1 MNQDLLDQYKGVE
14 YLKNKKERD
23 WKFIIGM
30 IVLLAIFAVMGGAFW
45 NMVGKQA
52 QIVREEEQKEEANAI
67 SAIYIET
74 GEFLK
79 TGVFVDLNN
88 GTIFSAD
95 IPAEGIYN
103 KKGKLIS
110 DDVLENG
117 DKVKIYG
124 DGIMLESFPGQ
135 YPGVTK
141 IQRTGR
147 ASLEETQEYEDQV
160 TGMMKPV
167 AVQYG
172 LEETENEIRK
182 TILDY
187 FTDIRNG
194 RGITCSDSASCTCK
208 CVWTGD
214 HADRT
219 GNTHYQAG
227 TGQRS
232 S

>member
-1 MNQDLLDQYKGVE
+1 MTE
-14 YLKNKKERD
+14 KKERD

-30 IVLLAIFAVMGGAFW
+30 VVLIAIFAVMGGAFW

-52 QIVREEEQKEEANAI
+52 QIVKEKEQEQEANAI

-79 TGVFVDLNN
+79 TGLFVDLNN
-88 GTIFSAD
+88 RTIFDAKV
-95 IPAEGIYN
+95 PAECIYN

-135 YPGVTK
+135 NPGVTK

-147 ASLEETQEYEDQV
+147 ASLEETQEYEDKV
-160 TGMMKPV
+160 NELMKPV
-167 AVQYG
+167 AVQ
-172 LEETENEIRK
+172 
-182 TILDY
+182 
-187 FTDIRNG
+187 
-194 RGITCSDSASCTCK
+194 
-208 CVWTGD
+208 
-214 HADRT
+214 
-219 GNTHYQAG
+219 
-227 TGQRS
+227 
-232 S
+232 

>member
-1 MNQDLLDQYKGVE
+1 M
-14 YLKNKKERD
+14 KNKKERD

-52 QIVREEEQKEEANAI
+52 QMVREEEQKEEANAI

-110 DDVLENG
+110 DDVLESK
-117 DKVKIYG
+117 DIRRW
-124 DGIMLESFPGQ
+124 DHAGIFPGT
-135 YPGVTK
+135 VS
-141 IQRTGR
+141 GR
-147 ASLEETQEYEDQV
+147 DKDS
-160 TGMMKPV
+160 
-167 AVQYG
+167 
-172 LEETENEIRK
+172 EN
-182 TILDY
+182 
-187 FTDIRNG
+187 
-194 RGITCSDSASCTCK
+194 
-208 CVWTGD
+208 
-214 HADRT
+214 
-219 GNTHYQAG
+219 
-227 TGQRS
+227 RS
-232 S
+232 SISRGNSGVRRSGNWNDEACSRSVRIRGD

>member
-1 MNQDLLDQYKGVE
+1 MKS
-14 YLKNKKERD
+14 KKERD

-30 IVLLAIFAVMGGAFW
+30 IVLIAIFAVMVGAFW

-52 QIVREEEQKEEANAI
+52 QMVREEEQKEEANAI

-160 TGMMKPV
+160 NGMMKPA
-167 AVQYG
+167 AVQ
-172 LEETENEIRK
+172 
-182 TILDY
+182 
-187 FTDIRNG
+187 
-194 RGITCSDSASCTCK
+194 
-208 CVWTGD
+208 
-214 HADRT
+214 
-219 GNTHYQAG
+219 
-227 TGQRS
+227 
-232 S
+232 

>member
-1 MNQDLLDQYKGVE
+1 M
-14 YLKNKKERD
+14 
-23 WKFIIGM
+23 
-30 IVLLAIFAVMGGAFW
+30 
-45 NMVGKQA
+45 
-52 QIVREEEQKEEANAI
+52 
-67 SAIYIET
+67 
-74 GEFLK
+74 K

-167 AVQYG
+167 AVQ
-172 LEETENEIRK
+172 
-182 TILDY
+182 
-187 FTDIRNG
+187 
-194 RGITCSDSASCTCK
+194 
-208 CVWTGD
+208 
-214 HADRT
+214 
-219 GNTHYQAG
+219 
-227 TGQRS
+227 
-232 S
+232 

>member
-1 MNQDLLDQYKGVE
+1 MQQNGFHDDADAAQQEKHDGQLLQTLSADVRGEEPGQP
-14 YLKNKKERD
+14 
-23 WKFIIGM
+23 
-30 IVLLAIFAVMGGAFW
+30 GGAE
-45 NMVGKQA
+45 GGGQRDKAEA
-52 QIVREEEQKEEANAI
+52 QGGAVQEPGAEIQPGAEQVFTQKEEANAI

-147 ASLEETQEYEDQV
+147 ASLEETQEYEDKV
-160 TGMMKPV
+160 NELMKPV
-167 AVQYG
+167 AVQ
-172 LEETENEIRK
+172 
-182 TILDY
+182 
-187 FTDIRNG
+187 
-194 RGITCSDSASCTCK
+194 
-208 CVWTGD
+208 
-214 HADRT
+214 
-219 GNTHYQAG
+219 
-227 TGQRS
+227 
-232 S
+232 

>member
-1 MNQDLLDQYKGVE
+1 MKS
-14 YLKNKKERD
+14 KKERD

-52 QIVREEEQKEEANAI
+52 QMVREEEQKEEANAI

-117 DKVKIYG
+117 DKVKIW
-124 DGIMLESFPGQ
+124 DHAGIFPGT
-135 YPGVTK
+135 VS
-141 IQRTGR
+141 GR
-147 ASLEETQEYEDQV
+147 DKDS
-160 TGMMKPV
+160 
-167 AVQYG
+167 
-172 LEETENEIRK
+172 EN
-182 TILDY
+182 
-187 FTDIRNG
+187 
-194 RGITCSDSASCTCK
+194 
-208 CVWTGD
+208 
-214 HADRT
+214 
-219 GNTHYQAG
+219 
-227 TGQRS
+227 RS
-232 S
+232 SISRGNSGVRRSGNWNDEACSRSVRIRGD

>member
-1 MNQDLLDQYKGVE
+1 M
-14 YLKNKKERD
+14 KNKKERD
-23 WKFIIGM
+23 WKFIIGL

-52 QIVREEEQKEEANAI
+52 QMVREEEQKEEANAI
-67 SAIYIET
+67 PAIYIET

-124 DGIMLESFPGQ
+124 D
-135 YPGVTK
+135 
-141 IQRTGR
+141 
-147 ASLEETQEYEDQV
+147 
-160 TGMMKPV
+160 
-167 AVQYG
+167 
-172 LEETENEIRK
+172 
-182 TILDY
+182 
-187 FTDIRNG
+187 DIRNG
-194 RGITCSDSASCTCK
+194 RGITCSDPTSCTCK
-208 CVWTGD
+208 CVRTGD

-227 TGQRS
+227 TG
-232 S
+232 